1 MCKYC
6 EGREA
11 ILYNDPADPTEIRI
25 KNGKILFS
33 NCMGN
38 CINYTKINYCP
49 MCGRKLG
56 NKEISEKKW
65 MEYNGI

>member
-11 ILYNDPADPTEIRI
+11 ILYNYPADLSKIII
-25 KNGKILFS
+25 KDGEILFL
-33 NCMGN
+33 NFMEN
-38 CINYTKINYCP
+38 RINYTRINYCP

-56 NKEISEKKW
+56 V
-65 MEYNGI
+65 EYAYYGKAKRNLL

>member
-11 ILYNDPADPTEIRI
+11 ILYNYPTDSSEIRI
-25 KNGKILFS
+25 KNEELLFS
-33 NCMGN
+33 NFIGN

-56 NKEISEKKW
+56 D
-65 MEYNGI
+65 